1 MTTPHHGPQH
11 HHPRHS
17 SATGRSV
24 YQGTLC
30 LLGVALLSG
39 CVSSGKYEAEKAR
52 ALNFQRLLAQE
63 EKLADD
69 LESQL
74 EEANRQVATLEKQNR
89 DATVELE
96 ALRSGTPSP
105 QKDAAPDDVPAP
117 SSDLGTSQEDEL
129 LSDESL
135 AEFGLDDLSFD
146 EADFADIGGDAPE
159 TTGAVRE
166 PTASAI
172 GEPTYHTVVQGETLY
187 RISRKYGVTVR
198 QLKLWNK
205 LSSNNILIGQRLIVS
220 QP

>member
-1 MTTPHHGPQH
+1 MTTLQHGPQH
-11 HHPRHS
+11 HHTHRS

-24 YQGTLC
+24 YQGMLC

-69 LESQL
+69 LESKL
-74 EEANRQVATLEKQNR
+74 EEAQDQVATLEKQNR

-96 ALRSGTPSP
+96 ALRSGTSP
-105 QKDAAPDDVPAP
+105 QNDAAPGDAPAP
-117 SSDLGTSQEDEL
+117 SRDRGTSQEDEL
-129 LSDESL
+129 LSDQSL

-146 EADFADIGGDAPE
+146 EADFADIGGQTSE
-159 TTGAVRE
+159 TTGAVRA
-166 PTASAI
+166 PTTSAVR
-172 GEPTYHTVVQGETLY
+172 EPTYHTVVQGETLY

-198 QLKLWNK
+198 QLKLWNR
-205 LSSNNILIGQRLIVS
+205 LSTNNILIGQRIIVS

>member
-1 MTTPHHGPQH
+1 MTTPQHGSQRH
-11 HHPRHS
+11 HHHHS

-24 YQGTLC
+24 YRGTLC

-69 LESQL
+69 LKVQL
-74 EEANRQVATLEKQNR
+74 EEAKSQVETLETQNR
-89 DATVELE
+89 EATVELE
-96 ALRSGTPSP
+96 ALRSNTPSP
-105 QKDAAPDDVPAP
+105 QEDAAPSDVPAP
-117 SSDLGTSQEDEL
+117 SSDLAVSQEDEP
-129 LSDESL
+129 LSEESL
-135 AEFGLDDLSFD
+135 AEFDLGDLSFD
-146 EADFADIGGDAPE
+146 ETDFADVGVEAPE
-159 TTGAVRE
+159 TG
-166 PTASAI
+166 AI

-187 RISRKYGVTVR
+187 RISREYGVTVR
-198 QLKLWNK
+198 QLKLWNT

>member
-1 MTTPHHGPQH
+1 MTTPQHGSQRH
-11 HHPRHS
+11 HHHHS

-24 YQGTLC
+24 YRGTLC

-69 LESQL
+69 LKVQL
-74 EEANRQVATLEKQNR
+74 EEAKSQVETLETQNR
-89 DATVELE
+89 EATVELE
-96 ALRSGTPSP
+96 ALRSNTPSP
-105 QKDAAPDDVPAP
+105 QEDAAPSDVPAP
-117 SSDLGTSQEDEL
+117 SSDLDVAQEDEP
-129 LSDESL
+129 LSEESL
-135 AEFGLDDLSFD
+135 AEFGLGDLSFD
-146 EADFADIGGDAPE
+146 ETDFADVGGEAPE
-159 TTGAVRE
+159 TG
-166 PTASAI
+166 AI

-187 RISRKYGVTVR
+187 RISREYGVTVR
-198 QLKLWNK
+198 QLKLWNT